1 MRSAAEGTAAAVF
14 VIRTFPATHPEAY
27 LSVRGWDEHGDE
39 IELGMIRAL
48 DAWPA
53 GDRDVVRAALR
64 RRSLVREISR
74 VNDVRLVHGYLDFDV
89 DTTGGRYRFTTR
101 WTQSQAFDFGTEGK
115 MLIDTD
121 ENRWVVRSLDGL
133 PGPDRERFLQYVYW

>member
-1 MRSAAEGTAAAVF
+1 M
-14 VIRTFPATHPEAY
+14 P
-27 LSVRGWDEHGDE
+27 
-39 IELGMIRAL
+39 
-48 DAWPA
+48 
-53 GDRDVVRAALR
+53 LR
-64 RRSLVREISR
+64 RPSLALALLLAVQ
-74 VNDVRLVHGYLDFDV
+74 V
-89 DTTGGRYRFTTR
+89 DAHAGFTQAQTDAGRAGFTTR